1 MSCLG
6 FCIELD
12 LVSLVSEKVTRGGGG
27 ARHLTVSGKKAVIKM
42 LFYFIS
48 VPML

>member
-12 LVSLVSEKVTRGGGG
+12 LVSLVSEKVTRG
-27 ARHLTVSGKKAVIKM
+27 ARHFTVSGKKAVIKM